1 MLDFIETDIVQIE
14 SYDTTTV
21 RASVPMLMLCKY
33 IREKT
38 DVIVIY
44 SGEGS
49 DEASGSYLYFHNA
62 PTPNDFQEEC
72 VRLIVI

>member
-1 MLDFIETDIVQIE
+1 
-14 SYDTTTV
+14 
-21 RASVPMLMLCKY
+21 MLCKY

-38 DVIVIY
+38 DVVVIY

-62 PTPNDFQEEC
+62 PTPNDFSRRMC
-72 VRLIVI
+72 KINS